1 MKRLISLLL
10 LATLILSLA
19 ACGKEPSGTAEDT
32 TDCIMSAPSTVD
44 ESFVYEHVIIVGI
57 DGMGAFN
64 VKADTPN
71 LDRIFADGALTNV
84 GKTISPT
91 ATAACWLS
99 SFTGINI
106 QKTLNVRDN
115 PGSTASINRKYTK
128 AVEDFPSIF
137 SMTHDKYPDAKIG
150 SFVTWVQL
158 NEYCVSDEGYVL
170 KKNPKGD
177 DEKLKNEAVK
187 YILEQK
193 PTLLFLH
200 FDSVDA
206 KGHSVGYESEEYLAQ
221 LSLVDGYLGE
231 IYAAI
236 EEAGILDTTLLI
248 VATDHGGTGTVHGA
262 STEDAVITI
271 TVGFKGKTIAPIK
284 DFEYSIRDLSAII
297 AEALDLDPSSAWKG
311 LDEPPKIPDG
321 LFIK

>member
-32 TDCIMSAPSTVD
+32 TDCIMPTPSTDD
-44 ESFVYEHVIIVGI
+44 EPFVYEHVIIVGI

-106 QKTLNVRDN
+106 QQTLNVRDN

-128 AVEDFPSIF
+128 A
-137 SMTHDKYPDAKIG
+137 YY
-150 SFVTWVQL
+150 VT
-158 NEYCVSDEGYVL
+158 CVYLIKFGTSRKSVF
-170 KKNPKGD
+170 
-177 DEKLKNEAVK
+177 
-187 YILEQK
+187 LE
-193 PTLLFLH
+193 L
-200 FDSVDA
+200 
-206 KGHSVGYESEEYLAQ
+206 
-221 LSLVDGYLGE
+221 
-231 IYAAI
+231 
-236 EEAGILDTTLLI
+236 
-248 VATDHGGTGTVHGA
+248 
-262 STEDAVITI
+262 
-271 TVGFKGKTIAPIK
+271 
-284 DFEYSIRDLSAII
+284 
-297 AEALDLDPSSAWKG
+297 
-311 LDEPPKIPDG
+311 
-321 LFIK
+321 